1 MQLIRG
7 ESVIFAKQINVVMS
21 EQELYIPYPELPDVS
36 TGSTPYIYYIKEGN
50 GNIISLQFD
59 DGKLDDASL
68 RLKQQVTPEVR
79 QTIELLEKKLL
90 EEEMTG
96 VEVEA
101 FEDDESKQPFD
112 PSSISI
118 EKRVVTMDAIIR
130 RLEQKTIRL
139 NPGFQRKEVWDE
151 TRKCQL
157 IESLLLCIPIPM
169 FYVSA
174 DAKGG
179 WTVVDGL
186 QRLSTIRDFVLGQ
199 DFLSSG
205 DVSKKGHGFRL
216 SGLEFCGSLL
226 NGHNMAELPTLYA
239 NRIMETEFT
248 FTVINPGTPEDV
260 KRNIFKRINTGGMIL
275 SQQEIR
281 NALYGGECSSLLNE
295 LAEMRCFKDATGW
308 SVKSLRM
315 EDKELVLRFVAFLI
329 RDYHR
334 YNKSVNPD
342 TWLGDTMMIYNAMP
356 SLDNRDIKKL
366 VKEGNVA
373 IEDITVMTKDDIV
386 ISFEKAMNRG
396 RELFGPHAFRKSIP
410 GNRRAPINKSL
421 FETWGVLLSLL
432 SENEFKN
439 LRGNKQQMLNE
450 YAEFLY
456 TNDFVIAISRDSM
469 NKWSVHH
476 RYTIVSD
483 LINKYK

>member
-1 MQLIRG
+1 
-7 ESVIFAKQINVVMS
+7 MS

-36 TGSTPYIYYIKEGN
+36 TGSSPYIYYVKEGN

-68 RLKQQVTPEVR
+68 YLKQQATPEVR
-79 QTIELLEKKLL
+79 HTIELLEKKLL

-96 VEVEA
+96 VEDEA
-101 FEDDESKQPFD
+101 SDDESKQPFD

-130 RLEQKTIRL
+130 RLEQKTIKL

-199 DFLSSG
+199 DFLSSE

-281 NALYGGECSSLLNE
+281 NALYGGECSALLNE

-329 RDYHR
+329 RDYRR

-342 TWLGDTMMIYNAMP
+342 TWLGDTMMIFNAMP
-356 SLDNRDIKKL
+356 SLNNRDIKKL

-373 IEDITVMTKDDIV
+373 IEDITVMTKGSI
-386 ISFEKAMNRG
+386 IESFEKAMTRG
-396 RELFGPHAFRKSIP
+396 QELFGPHAFRKSIP

-421 FETWGVLLSLL
+421 FETWGVLLSKL
-432 SENEFKN
+432 SDDEFKK
-439 LRGNKQQMLNE
+439 LCRNKQLLLNE
-450 YAEFLY
+450 YADYLY
-456 TNDFVIAISRDSM
+456 TNNFVIAISRDSM
-469 NKWSVHH
+469 NKWSVNH

>member
-1 MQLIRG
+1 
-7 ESVIFAKQINVVMS
+7 MS

-36 TGSTPYIYYIKEGN
+36 TGSSPYLYYVKEGN
-50 GNIISLQFD
+50 GNTISLKFD

-68 RLKQQVTPEVR
+68 CLKQQATPEVR
-79 QTIELLEKKLL
+79 HTIELLEKKLL

-96 VEVEA
+96 VEDEA
-101 FEDDESKQPFD
+101 FDDESKQPFD

-118 EKRVVTMDAIIR
+118 EKRVITMDAIIR
-130 RLEQKTIRL
+130 RIEQKTIKL

-174 DAKGG
+174 DTQGG

-199 DFLSSG
+199 DFLLSG
-205 DVSKKGHGFRL
+205 DVSKKGHGFKL

-281 NALYGGECSSLLNE
+281 NALYGGKCSLLLNE

-329 RDYHR
+329 RDYRR

-373 IEDITVMTKDDIV
+373 IEDITVITKDDIV

-396 RELFGPHAFRKSIP
+396 RELFSLHAFRKSIP

-421 FETWGVLLSLL
+421 FETWGVLLSKL
-432 SENEFKN
+432 SEDEFEN
-439 LRGNKQQMLNE
+439 LCGNKQQLLNE
-450 YAEFLY
+450 YADYLY
-456 TNDFVIAISRDSM
+456 MNNFVVAISRDSM
-469 NKWSVHH
+469 NKWSVHY
-476 RYTIVSD
+476 RYAIVSD

>member
-1 MQLIRG
+1 
-7 ESVIFAKQINVVMS
+7 MS

-36 TGSTPYIYYIKEGN
+36 IGSSPYLYYVKEGN
-50 GNIISLQFD
+50 GNTIRLQFD

-68 RLKQQVTPEVR
+68 YLKQQATPEVR
-79 QTIELLEKKLL
+79 HTIELLEKKLL
-90 EEEMTG
+90 EEEVIG
-96 VEVEA
+96 VEDEA
-101 FEDDESKQPFD
+101 SNDESKQPFD

-118 EKRVVTMDAIIR
+118 EKRVITMDAIIR
-130 RLEQKTIRL
+130 RLEQKTIKL

-174 DAKGG
+174 DAQGG

-199 DFLSSG
+199 DFLLSG

-216 SGLEFCGSLL
+216 WGLEFCGSLL
-226 NGHNMAELPTLYA
+226 NGRNMEELPTLYA

-260 KRNIFKRINTGGMIL
+260 KRNIFKRINTGGMVL
-275 SQQEIR
+275 SQQKIR
-281 NALYGGECSSLLNE
+281 NALYGGECSALLNE
-295 LAEMRCFKDATGW
+295 LAEMRCFKNATGW

-329 RDYHR
+329 RDYRR

-373 IEDITVMTKDDIV
+373 IEDITVMAKDAI
-386 ISFEKAMNRG
+386 IESFEKAMTRG
-396 RELFGPHAFRKSIP
+396 QELFGPHAFRKSIP

-421 FETWGVLLSLL
+421 FETWGVLLSRL
-432 SENEFKN
+432 SDDEFKK
-439 LRGNKQQMLNE
+439 LCSNKQLLLNE
-450 YAEFLY
+450 YADYLY
-456 TNDFVIAISRDSM
+456 TNNFVIAISRDSM
-469 NKWSVHH
+469 NKWSVNH

-483 LINKYK
+483 LINKCK

>member
-1 MQLIRG
+1 
-7 ESVIFAKQINVVMS
+7 MS

-36 TGSTPYIYYIKEGN
+36 IGSSPYLYYVKEGN
-50 GNIISLQFD
+50 GNTIRLQFD

-68 RLKQQVTPEVR
+68 YLKQQATPEVR
-79 QTIELLEKKLL
+79 HTIELLEKKLL
-90 EEEMTG
+90 EEEMIG
-96 VEVEA
+96 VEDEA
-101 FEDDESKQPFD
+101 SNDESKQPFD

-130 RLEQKTIRL
+130 RLEQKTIKL
-139 NPGFQRKEVWDE
+139 NPGFQRKEVWDV

-174 DAKGG
+174 DAQGG

-186 QRLSTIRDFVLGQ
+186 QRLSTIRDFILGQ
-199 DFLSSG
+199 DFLLSG

-281 NALYGGECSSLLNE
+281 NALYGGKCSALLNE
-295 LAEMRCFKDATGW
+295 LAEMRCFKNSTGW

-329 RDYHR
+329 RDYRR

-373 IEDITVMTKDDIV
+373 IEDITVMAKDAI
-386 ISFEKAMNRG
+386 IESFEKAMTRG
-396 RELFGPHAFRKSIP
+396 QELFGPHAFRKSIP

-421 FETWGVLLSLL
+421 FETWGVLLSRL
-432 SENEFKN
+432 SDDEFKK
-439 LRGNKQQMLNE
+439 LCSNKQLLLNE
-450 YAEFLY
+450 YADYLY
-456 TNDFVIAISRDSM
+456 TNNFVIAISRDSM
-469 NKWSVHH
+469 NKWSVNH

>member
-1 MQLIRG
+1 M
-7 ESVIFAKQINVVMS
+7 N
-21 EQELYIPYPELPDVS
+21 EQELYIPYPELPNVS
-36 TGSTPYIYYIKEGN
+36 IGSSPYLYYVKEGN
-50 GNIISLQFD
+50 GNTISLQFN

-68 RLKQQVTPEVR
+68 YLKQQTTPEVR
-79 QTIELLEKKLL
+79 HTIELLEKKLL

-96 VEVEA
+96 VEDEA
-101 FEDDESKQPFD
+101 DDDESKQPFD

-118 EKRVVTMDAIIR
+118 EKRVITMDAIIR
-130 RLEQKTIRL
+130 RLEQKTIKL

-174 DAKGG
+174 DTQGG

-199 DFLSSG
+199 DFLLNG
-205 DVSKKGHGFRL
+205 DASKKGHGFRL
-216 SGLEFCGSLL
+216 WGLEFCGSLL
-226 NGHNMAELPTLYA
+226 NGRNMAELPTLYA

-281 NALYGGECSSLLNE
+281 NALYGGGCSALLNE
-295 LAEMRCFKDATGW
+295 LAEMRCFKNATGW

-329 RDYHR
+329 RDYRR
-334 YNKSVNPD
+334 YNKYCQS
-342 TWLGDTMMIYNAMP
+342 
-356 SLDNRDIKKL
+356 RDKYR
-366 VKEGNVA
+366 
-373 IEDITVMTKDDIV
+373 
-386 ISFEKAMNRG
+386 SFR
-396 RELFGPHAFRKSIP
+396 
-410 GNRRAPINKSL
+410 NKSH
-421 FETWGVLLSLL
+421 F
-432 SENEFKN
+432 
-439 LRGNKQQMLNE
+439 
-450 YAEFLY
+450 
-456 TNDFVIAISRDSM
+456 RDLQC
-469 NKWSVHH
+469 NAKFG
-476 RYTIVSD
+476 
-483 LINKYK
+483 

>member
-1 MQLIRG
+1 
-7 ESVIFAKQINVVMS
+7 MS

-36 TGSTPYIYYIKEGN
+36 TGSTPYIYYIKEEN
-50 GNIISLQFD
+50 GNRISLQFD

-68 RLKQQVTPEVR
+68 RLKQQATPEVR

-101 FEDDESKQPFD
+101 SEDDESKQPFD

-130 RLEQKTIRL
+130 RLEQKTIKL
-139 NPGFQRKEVWDE
+139 NPGFQRKEVWDD

-226 NGHNMAELPTLYA
+226 NGHNMAELPTLYV
-239 NRIMETEFT
+239 NRIMEAEFT

-315 EDKELVLRFVAFLI
+315 EDKELVLRFLAFLI

-342 TWLGDTMMIYNAMP
+342 TWLGDTMMIYNAIP

-373 IEDITVMTKDDIV
+373 IGDITVMTKDDIV

-396 RELFGPHAFRKSIP
+396 RELFGPHAFRKSLP

-421 FETWGVLLSLL
+421 FETWGVLLSKL
-432 SENEFKN
+432 SENEFEN
-439 LRGNKQQMLNE
+439 LLGNRQQLLNE
-450 YAEFLY
+450 YADYLY
-456 TNDFVIAISRDSM
+456 TNNFVIAISRDSM

-476 RYTIVSD
+476 RYAIVSN

>member
-1 MQLIRG
+1 
-7 ESVIFAKQINVVMS
+7 MS

-36 TGSTPYIYYIKEGN
+36 IGSSPYLYYVKEGN
-50 GNIISLQFD
+50 GNTIRLQFD

-68 RLKQQVTPEVR
+68 YLKQQATPEVR
-79 QTIELLEKKLL
+79 HTIELLEKKLL
-90 EEEMTG
+90 EEEMIG
-96 VEVEA
+96 VEDEA
-101 FEDDESKQPFD
+101 SNDESKQPFD

-130 RLEQKTIRL
+130 RLEQKTIKL
-139 NPGFQRKEVWDE
+139 NPGFQRKEVWDV

-174 DAKGG
+174 DAQGG

-186 QRLSTIRDFVLGQ
+186 QRLSTIRDFILGQ
-199 DFLSSG
+199 DFLLSG

-281 NALYGGECSSLLNE
+281 NALYGGKCSALLNE
-295 LAEMRCFKDATGW
+295 LAEMRCFKNATGW

-329 RDYHR
+329 RDYRR

-373 IEDITVMTKDDIV
+373 IEDITVMAKDAI
-386 ISFEKAMNRG
+386 IESFEKAMTRG
-396 RELFGPHAFRKSIP
+396 QELFGPHAFRKSIP

-421 FETWGVLLSLL
+421 FETWGVLLSRL
-432 SENEFKN
+432 SDDEFKK
-439 LRGNKQQMLNE
+439 LCSNKQLLLNE
-450 YAEFLY
+450 YADYLY
-456 TNDFVIAISRDSM
+456 TNNFVIAISRDSM
-469 NKWSVHH
+469 NKWSVNH

>member
-1 MQLIRG
+1 
-7 ESVIFAKQINVVMS
+7 MS

-36 TGSTPYIYYIKEGN
+36 IGSSPYLYYVKEGN
-50 GNIISLQFD
+50 GNTIRLQFD

-68 RLKQQVTPEVR
+68 YLKQQATPEVR
-79 QTIELLEKKLL
+79 HTIELLEKKLL
-90 EEEMTG
+90 EEEMIG
-96 VEVEA
+96 VEDEVSN
-101 FEDDESKQPFD
+101 DESKQPFD

-130 RLEQKTIRL
+130 RLEQKTIKL
-139 NPGFQRKEVWDE
+139 NPGFQRKEVWDV

-174 DAKGG
+174 DAQGG

-186 QRLSTIRDFVLGQ
+186 QRLSTIRDFILGQ
-199 DFLSSG
+199 DFLLSG

-281 NALYGGECSSLLNE
+281 NALYGGKCSALLNE
-295 LAEMRCFKDATGW
+295 LAEMRCFKNATGW

-329 RDYHR
+329 RDYRR

-373 IEDITVMTKDDIV
+373 IEDITVMAKDAI
-386 ISFEKAMNRG
+386 IESFEKAMTRG
-396 RELFGPHAFRKSIP
+396 QELFGPHAFRKSIP

-421 FETWGVLLSLL
+421 FETWGVLLSRL
-432 SENEFKN
+432 SDDEFKK
-439 LRGNKQQMLNE
+439 LCSNKQLLLNE
-450 YAEFLY
+450 YADYLY
-456 TNDFVIAISRDSM
+456 TNNFVIAISRDSM
-469 NKWSVHH
+469 NKWSVNH

>member
-1 MQLIRG
+1 MLFLQDKK
-7 ESVIFAKQINVVMS
+7 FYMN
-21 EQELYIPYPELPDVS
+21 EQELYNPYPELPDVS
-36 TGSTPYIYYIKEGN
+36 TGNIPYIYYIKDGN
-50 GNIISLQFD
+50 GNVISLQFD
-59 DGKLDDASL
+59 DGKLNDTSL
-68 RLKQQVTPEVR
+68 LVKQQAPSEVR

-90 EEEMTG
+90 EEEITG
-96 VEVEA
+96 VEEEA
-101 FEDDESKQPFD
+101 SDEDESKQPFD

-130 RLEQKTIRL
+130 RLEQKTIKL

-199 DFLSSG
+199 DFLSSN
-205 DVSKKGHGFRL
+205 DVAKKGHGFRL

-226 NGHNMAELPTLYA
+226 NGHNMAELPILYA

-281 NALYGGECSSLLNE
+281 NALYGGECSVLLNE

-356 SLDNRDIKKL
+356 TLENRDIKKL
-366 VKEGNVA
+366 VKEGNVTLD
-373 IEDITVMTKDDIV
+373 DITVMTKEEISN
-386 ISFEKAMNRG
+386 SFEKAMNRG
-396 RELFGPHAFRKSIP
+396 QELFGSHAFRKSIP

-421 FETWGVLLSLL
+421 FETWGVLLSKLTDD
-432 SENEFKN
+432 EFKN
-439 LRGNKQQMLNE
+439 LRRNKQQLLNE
-450 YAEFLY
+450 YADYLY
-456 TNDFVIAISRDSM
+456 TNNFVIAISRDSM
-469 NKWSVHH
+469 NKWSVNH

>member
-1 MQLIRG
+1 M
-7 ESVIFAKQINVVMS
+7 N
-21 EQELYIPYPELPDVS
+21 EQELYIPYPELPNVS
-36 TGSTPYIYYIKEGN
+36 IGSSPYLYYVKEGN
-50 GNIISLQFD
+50 GNTISLQFN

-68 RLKQQVTPEVR
+68 YLKQQTTPEVR
-79 QTIELLEKKLL
+79 HTIELLEKKLL

-96 VEVEA
+96 VEDEA
-101 FEDDESKQPFD
+101 SDDESKQPFD

-118 EKRVVTMDAIIR
+118 EKRVITMDAIIR
-130 RLEQKTIRL
+130 RLEQKTIKL

-174 DAKGG
+174 DAQGG

-199 DFLSSG
+199 DFLLSG

-216 SGLEFCGSLL
+216 WGLEFCGSLL
-226 NGHNMAELPTLYA
+226 NGRNMAELPTLYA

-260 KRNIFKRINTGGMIL
+260 KRNIFKRINTGGMVL

-281 NALYGGECSSLLNE
+281 NALYGGECSVLLNE
-295 LAEMRCFKDATGW
+295 LAEMRCFKNATGW

-315 EDKELVLRFVAFLI
+315 EDKELVLRFVAFLM
-329 RDYHR
+329 RDYRR

-373 IEDITVMTKDDIV
+373 IEDITVMDKDAI
-386 ISFEKAMNRG
+386 IESFEKAMTRG
-396 RELFGPHAFRKSIP
+396 QELFGPHAFRKSIP

-421 FETWGVLLSLL
+421 FETWGVLLSRL
-432 SENEFKN
+432 SDDEFKK
-439 LRGNKQQMLNE
+439 LCSNKQLLLNE
-450 YAEFLY
+450 YADYLY
-456 TNDFVIAISRDSM
+456 TNNFVIAISRDSM
-469 NKWSVHH
+469 NKWSVNH

>member
-1 MQLIRG
+1 M
-7 ESVIFAKQINVVMS
+7 N
-21 EQELYIPYPELPDVS
+21 EQELYIPYPELPNVS
-36 TGSTPYIYYIKEGN
+36 VGSSPYLYYVKEGN
-50 GNIISLQFD
+50 GNTISLQFN

-68 RLKQQVTPEVR
+68 YLKQQTTPEVR
-79 QTIELLEKKLL
+79 HTIELLEKKLL

-96 VEVEA
+96 VEDEA
-101 FEDDESKQPFD
+101 SYDESKQPFD

-118 EKRVVTMDAIIR
+118 EKRVITMDAIIR
-130 RLEQKTIRL
+130 RLEQKTIKL

-151 TRKCQL
+151 KRKCQL

-174 DAKGG
+174 DAQGG

-186 QRLSTIRDFVLGQ
+186 QRLSTIRDFILGQ
-199 DFLSSG
+199 DFLLNG

-216 SGLEFCGSLL
+216 WGLEFCGSLL
-226 NGHNMAELPTLYA
+226 NGRNMAELPTLYA

-281 NALYGGECSSLLNE
+281 NALYGGGCSALLNE
-295 LAEMRCFKDATGW
+295 LAEMRCFKNATGW

-329 RDYHR
+329 RDYRR

-373 IEDITVMTKDDIV
+373 IEDITVMAKDAIV
-386 ISFEKAMNRG
+386 ESFEKAMTRG
-396 RELFGPHAFRKSIP
+396 QELFGTHAFRKSIP
-410 GNRRAPINKSL
+410 GDRRAPINKSL
-421 FETWGVLLSLL
+421 FETWGVLLSKL
-432 SENEFKN
+432 SDDEFKK
-439 LRGNKQQMLNE
+439 LCSNKQLLLNE
-450 YAEFLY
+450 YADYLD
-456 TNDFVIAISRDSM
+456 TNNFMIAISRDSM
-469 NKWSVHH
+469 NKWSVNH
-476 RYTIVSD
+476 RYTIVSG